1 MRNRRPRIVSLF
13 LFLLPAVIW
22 TVTSRPVESE
32 AAQRYKWWQSA
43 EVQTE
48 IGLTPEQGV
57 RIEAIFQELRPTL
70 RKLMHRLDREEK
82 ELSQLM
88 HAMVAEEWEVAL
100 QIDQVEAARGALSKT
115 RTLMLYRM
123 HKELEPAQIEALH
136 ELWERRDNKES
147 SSRGSRQR

>member
-1 MRNRRPRIVSLF
+1 MRNRRPCIVSLF
-13 LFLLPAVIW
+13 LLPALIW
-22 TVTSRPVESE
+22 TATSRPVESE

-48 IGLTPEQGV
+48 IGLTREQGV

-136 ELWERRDNKES
+136 ELWERRDNRES
-147 SSRGSRQR
+147 SSRESRQR

>member
-1 MRNRRPRIVSLF
+1 MRNRRLHIVVLSLSAIVW
-13 LFLLPAVIW
+13 AVAGE
-22 TVTSRPVESE
+22 PVESE

-48 IGLTPEQGV
+48 IGLTADQET

-70 RKLMHRLDREEK
+70 RELMHRLDREEK

-100 QIDQVEAARGALSKT
+100 QIDRVEAARSALGKT

-123 HKELEPAQIEALH
+123 HKVLEPAQIEALH
-136 ELWERRDNKES
+136 KLWERRGTRGS
-147 SSRGSRQR
+147 SSHKSGQH

>member
-1 MRNRRPRIVSLF
+1 MRNRRLRNVALLLSAIV
-13 LFLLPAVIW
+13 W
-22 TVTSRPVESE
+22 TGAGGPVGSE

-48 IGLTPEQGV
+48 LGLTSDQGD
-57 RIEAIFQELRPTL
+57 RIESIFQELRPTL
-70 RKLMHRLDREEK
+70 RELMHRLDREEK

-100 QIDQVEAARGALSKT
+100 QIDEVEAARSALSKT

-123 HKELEPAQIEALH
+123 HKVLEPEQIEALH
-136 ELWERRDNKES
+136 ELWERRRAEGS
-147 SSRGSRQR
+147 SSHGPGRR

>member
-1 MRNRRPRIVSLF
+1 MRNRRLHIVVLSLSAIVW
-13 LFLLPAVIW
+13 AVAGE
-22 TVTSRPVESE
+22 PVESE

-48 IGLTPEQGV
+48 IGLTADQET

-70 RKLMHRLDREEK
+70 RELMHRLDREEK
-82 ELSQLM
+82 ELSRLM

-100 QIDQVEAARGALSKT
+100 QIDQVEAARSALGKT

-123 HKELEPAQIEALH
+123 HKVLEPAQIEALH
-136 ELWERRDNKES
+136 KLWERRGTRGS
-147 SSRGSRQR
+147 SSHKPGQH

>member
-1 MRNRRPRIVSLF
+1 MRNRRLSVVALSLSAIVW
-13 LFLLPAVIW
+13 AVA
-22 TVTSRPVESE
+22 SQPVESA

-48 IGLTPEQGV
+48 IGLTADQET

-70 RKLMHRLDREEK
+70 RELMHRLDREEK

-100 QIDQVEAARGALSKT
+100 QIDQVEAARSALSKT

-123 HKELEPAQIEALH
+123 HKVLEPAQIEALH
-136 ELWERRDNKES
+136 KLWERRGTRGAS
-147 SSRGSRQR
+147 SHKSGQH